1 MCSTKT
7 KFSYTIFKNIFFKI
21 NFQRVIIFIYC
32 KKFVVLEYYLP
43 CVNYKTSKDYYQAHL
58 DAFQPHCDSFQAICD
73 VFQELRSRFQN
84 Y

>member
-32 KKFVVLEYYLP
+32 KKFVDLGYYLP
-43 CVNYKTSKDYYQAHL
+43 RVIYNTSKDNYQAHL
-58 DAFQPHCDSFQAICD
+58 DAFQQHCDAFQAFCD
-73 VFQELRSRFQN
+73 IFQEHKGSFL
-84 Y
+84 YL